1 MYITANGVFWEARR
15 PPSAILATAFLKPMC
30 PTGFSKNSK
39 IRSCFDVLDFRIDG
53 RGIRMA
59 LFSLCWIAILAVQAG
74 AQTGLKSN
82 VIAGGGGS
90 GFGGN
95 FNLDGTIGQA
105 AAGVTSSGGTFS
117 VKSGFRDTFQVLTP
131 PPTLSGIAPS
141 VAVPGTTLAVTLTG
155 TNFIAGATQISTIPG
170 ITVSGAS
177 VTAPTSMVATF
188 NIAGNAAIGARNV
201 TVTTVGGTS
210 GAATF
215 NVVAPFADLT
225 PTSSHSGVFGVGF
238 NETYIVEVSN
248 VGFVTSGSYTLTD
261 TLPAGLT
268 FVSGIGGGW
277 SCSASGQV
285 VTCINGSGIN
295 AGAKSPSL
303 TITVAVSSPAAP
315 AVSHGVSVQTAGDLV
330 SSNNTASDQTTVAP
344 LPLPAFTFNP
354 AILVSAQQAT
364 MGLNLSSAFPHE
376 VTGTVTLSV
385 TPRGTLP
392 VDPAVQFETGGRTV
406 AFRIPA
412 NTFEAIFGSSPVP
425 GPVGFQTGSIAG
437 TLQFRGI
444 VQAGSAQAEFL
455 PGGAASQG
463 FAVGVEP
470 PKIVTFSTTTESLPP
485 DSNGQP
491 VNRINAVITL
501 FSPLR
506 EVTEIKMTADTKPQV
521 RFSCGAL
528 EGCKVGNPLIGAGL
542 TNLFDDIDRIASRVG
557 EKHLIIFDVKNLF
570 DDFFASTSDGS
581 AVLRL
586 PLTVSGSLQGS
597 IYIGLR
603 NREGL
608 TGVVKI
614 DLP

>member
-1 MYITANGVFWEARR
+1 
-15 PPSAILATAFLKPMC
+15 
-30 PTGFSKNSK
+30 
-39 IRSCFDVLDFRIDG
+39 
-53 RGIRMA
+53 
-59 LFSLCWIAILAVQAG
+59 
-74 AQTGLKSN
+74 
-82 VIAGGGGS
+82 
-90 GFGGN
+90 
-95 FNLDGTIGQA
+95 
-105 AAGVTSSGGTFS
+105 
-117 VKSGFRDTFQVLTP
+117 
-131 PPTLSGIAPS
+131 
-141 VAVPGTTLAVTLTG
+141 
-155 TNFIAGATQISTIPG
+155 
-170 ITVSGAS
+170 
-177 VTAPTSMVATF
+177 
-188 NIAGNAAIGARNV
+188 
-201 TVTTVGGTS
+201 
-210 GAATF
+210 
-215 NVVAPFADLT
+215 
-225 PTSSHSGVFGVGF
+225 
-238 NETYIVEVSN
+238 
-248 VGFVTSGSYTLTD
+248 
-261 TLPAGLT
+261 
-268 FVSGIGGGW
+268 
-277 SCSASGQV
+277 
-285 VTCINGSGIN
+285 
-295 AGAKSPSL
+295 
-303 TITVAVSSPAAP
+303 
-315 AVSHGVSVQTAGDLV
+315 
-330 SSNNTASDQTTVAP
+330 
-344 LPLPAFTFNP
+344 
-354 AILVSAQQAT
+354 
-364 MGLNLSSAFPHE
+364 
-376 VTGTVTLSV
+376 
-385 TPRGTLP
+385 
-392 VDPAVQFETGGRTV
+392 
-406 AFRIPA
+406 
-412 NTFEAIFGSSPVP
+412 
-425 GPVGFQTGSIAG
+425 VGFQTGSIAG